1 MTSVLLL
8 GRVVMFITSQ
18 GSLNWISAVVI
29 NACIISLMC
38 ACLFTSIIVKCH
50 WSFFISVLHATMHS
64 LKQWR
69 HDFVTLWIIRKML
82 LRKCIRM
89 PDIGWLTGCDLD
101 NDDQLNMYWAKCW
114 LYAEHL
120 FTFVSTLLD
129 WEGWVGGVGGGGG
142 GGVLTHKLTPPPQ
155 TG

>member
-1 MTSVLLL
+1 MRVLFHWCVHVSSLLSLWNVTEAFSSVSYM
-8 GRVVMFITSQ
+8 RRCT
-18 GSLNWISAVVI
+18 
-29 NACIISLMC
+29 
-38 ACLFTSIIVKCH
+38 
-50 WSFFISVLHATMHS
+50 

-69 HDFVTLWIIRKML
+69 HDFVTLWIIRKRL

-129 WEGWVGGVGGGGG
+129 AGVGGLGGWVAGSGWVGGGGQRKIHGSHSWQIIGRFALSWLLELLIALG
-142 GGVLTHKLTPPPQ
+142 
-155 TG
+155 